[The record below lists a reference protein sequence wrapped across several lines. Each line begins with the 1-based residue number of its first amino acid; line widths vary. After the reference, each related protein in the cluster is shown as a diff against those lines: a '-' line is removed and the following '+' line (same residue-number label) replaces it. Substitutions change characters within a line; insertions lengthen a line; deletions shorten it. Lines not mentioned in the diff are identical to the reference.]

1 MEREAAMKIGIPKE
15 VKIMEERVAVTPAGV
30 RQLTAHGHV
39 VYIEKGAGRGS
50 GIPDDQYAGAGASIL
65 DTADSVWAQSEMIF
79 KVKEP
84 VNEEFDR
91 MKEEQI
97 LFTYLHLAADQQLT
111 KKLLEKRVTGIAYE
125 TIQENDGSLPLLAPM
140 SEIAGRLSVQMG
152 CYCLEAKN
160 GGRGILLSGVT
171 GVIPAKVCILGGGIS
186 GFNAA
191 RIAAGMGASVTI
203 LDVNLNRLRY
213 IDDIFQSRVIT
224 LRSNIETIAECVSG
238 ADLVIGSVLIPGA
251 KAPKLV
257 TAELLSLMKPGSAL
271 VDIAID
277 QGGCAETSRPT
288 THTDPIYITRGVVHY
303 CVTNMPGAVP
313 RTSTYA
319 LTNATLPYALELADK
334 GFDKA
339 LRDNLPLRR
348 GLNVFK
354 GQLTN
359 KNVAEALGM
368 KSVDLQFG

>member
-1 MEREAAMKIGIPKE
+1 MKIGIPKE
-15 VKIMEERVAVTPAGV
+15 IKIMEGRVAVTPAGV
-30 RQLTAHGHV
+30 RQLTAHGHA
-39 VYIEKGAGRGS
+39 VYIEKGAGTGS
-50 GIPDDQYAGAGASIL
+50 GINDEQYAGAGASIL
-65 DTADSVWAQSEMIF
+65 DSAEAVWAEAEMIF

-84 VNEEFDR
+84 TSKEFDR
-91 MKEEQI
+91 MKEGQI
-97 LFTYLHLAADQQLT
+97 LFTYLHLAADEPLT
-111 KKLLEKRVTGIAYE
+111 KKLLEKKVIGIAYE

-171 GVIPAKVCILGGGIS
+171 GVLPAKVCIIGGGIS
-186 GFNAA
+186 GMNAA
-191 RIAAGMGASVTI
+191 RIAAGMGASVII

-213 IDDIFQSRVIT
+213 IDDIFQSRVVT
-224 LRSNIETIAECVSG
+224 LRSNSETIAECVSG

-257 TAELLSLMKPGSAL
+257 TADLLSLMKPGSAL

-288 THTDPIYITRGVVHY
+288 SHNDPIYITRGIVHY

-339 LRDNLPLRR
+339 VRDNRALGR

-359 KNVAEALGM
+359 KNVAAALSM
-368 KSVDLQFG
+368 ESIDLKVA